1 MTQKSIRFER
11 TAEAEQLVKELS
23 KQKGLVTDIQEKVKT
38 ENAPLP
44 YDLTEIQREANRD
57 SNFLQ
62 RKRCLLYKV
71 YTKPIKLFPI
81 LELTANI

>member
-62 RKRCLLYKV
+62 KNVVSC
-71 YTKPIKLFPI
+71 TKFIRNP
-81 LELTANI
+81 